1 MFKTPVMAIVLVAVA
16 AVLGAVGQFLFNHAS
31 GQIKGGIVSFFLNP
45 WVIAGMV
52 CYLTVMGLFTTAFKK
67 GGTVA
72 VLYPIYAS
80 TFIWAAIIAWQLY
93 DQPIKP
99 VHVLGMALLV
109 AGMFLMG
116 L

>member
-1 MFKTPVMAIVLVAVA
+1 MFKTPAIAMVLVAVA
-16 AVLGAVGQFLFNHAS
+16 AVLGAAGQFLFKHAS

-52 CYLTVMGLFTTAFKK
+52 CYVTVMGLFTTAFKK
-67 GGTVA
+67 GGTVT

-80 TFIWAAIIAWQLY
+80 TFIWAAIIAWQFH
-93 DQPIKP
+93 DQPIRL
-99 VHVLGMALLV
+99 VHVAGMAFLV